1 MIPFSILSAL
11 FGVYLDIFLFVV
23 KSEEEVLKNSLI
35 ASSISRTIRFLMK
48 RFKEIKDSIKGVF
61 EVINKN

>member
-35 ASSISRTIRFLMK
+35 ASSISRSVRFLM
-48 RFKEIKDSIKGVF
+48 RRLKEMKDAIKGVF
-61 EVINKN
+61 SVI